1 MGGGS
6 WWGWYSEVDLN
17 LLYPHRILWTRCCSG
32 DSYAACLARLK
43 REAPYGRML
52 QVLVRD
58 ASPTLVSPEPTRRTK
73 QVPVSDRAPR
83 AKSWVERVPE
93 VLSVLDVW
101 RSRVSIA
108 ETLESTNTSTLHEVL
123 VGLEERKLIER
134 RPGPGPGKRWEYRR
148 TGT

>member
-1 MGGGS
+1 MD
-6 WWGWYSEVDLN
+6 VN
-17 LLYPHRILWTRCCSG
+17 LLYPHRIRWTRCCYG

-58 ASPTLVSPEPTRRTK
+58 ASPDVVVNPKPTSQTK
-73 QVPVSDRAPR
+73 QEPVSDRAPR

-108 ETLESTNTSTLHEVL
+108 EALESTNTSTLHEVL
-123 VGLEERKLIER
+123 VDLAERKLIER
-134 RPGPGPGKRWEYRR
+134 RPGLGKRWEYRAR
-148 TGT
+148 RAE